1 MLTEKKA
8 NEKKKILEEA
18 MDALKVPE
26 AEREKYR
33 KESNIMI

>member
-1 MLTEKKA
+1 MITKKKED
-8 NEKKKILEEA
+8 EKKKILEEA

-26 AEREKYR
+26 VEREKYR